1 MAKFKHP
8 QILIA
13 NHLLDGEVLFM
24 GRTGW
29 LRDHRTAV
37 VATSEAEAEALL
49 ALGKAELAANTV
61 VDTYLVDIAI
71 SPDGHPEPIHY
82 REKLRTL
89 GPSVRLDLGKQAVDT
104 EFGDI

>member
-24 GRTGW
+24 GKAGW
-29 LRDHRTAV
+29 LRDHRSAV

-49 ALGKAELAANTV
+49 AQSKAELAANKV
-61 VDTYLVDIAI
+61 VDAYLVDIAI

-89 GPSVRLDLGKQAVDT
+89 GPSVRLDLGKQATGT

>member
-13 NHLLDGEVLFM
+13 NDLLDGEVLFM
-24 GRTGW
+24 GPEGW
-29 LRDHRTAV
+29 IRDHRTAR
-37 VATSEAEAEALL
+37 VAHAEEEAAALL
-49 ALGKAELAANTV
+49 ALGMADAAANKV
-61 VDTYLVDIAI
+61 LDVYLVDIAI

-89 GPSVRLDLGKQAVDT
+89 GPSVRLDMGKQAAGT

>member
-13 NHLLDGEVLFM
+13 NDLLDGEVLFM
-24 GRTGW
+24 GKAGW

-37 VATSEAEAEALL
+37 VATSEEAAEALL
-49 ALGKAELAANTV
+49 AQGKAEMAANKV
-61 VDTYLVDIAI
+61 VDAYLVDIAI

-82 REKLRTL
+82 REKMRTL
-89 GPSVRLDLGKQAVDT
+89 GPSIRLDLGKQSVGT